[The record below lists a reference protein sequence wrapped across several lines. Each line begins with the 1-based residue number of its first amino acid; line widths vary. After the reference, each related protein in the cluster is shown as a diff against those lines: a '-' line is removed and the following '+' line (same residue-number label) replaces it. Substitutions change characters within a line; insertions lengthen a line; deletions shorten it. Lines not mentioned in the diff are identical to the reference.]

1 MMNGLNNFSPIEI
14 GLDALGVT
22 SHEGML
28 RQLGVEGTHGDDMVK
43 RVTARV
49 EETLSD
55 HPEIRSEIVA
65 AGLYILL
72 GEVDDIEQVR
82 SVVLPRMDMAVD
94 RALVAA

>member
-1 MMNGLNNFSPIEI
+1 MNGLNAFSPIEI
-14 GLDALGVT
+14 GLDALGV
-22 SHEGML
+22 SSPEGML
-28 RQLGVEGTHGDDMVK
+28 QQLGVEGVYGDDMVK
-43 RVTARV
+43 RVTKRV
-49 EETLSD
+49 EETLID

-82 SVVLPRMDMAVD
+82 SVVLPRMDLAVD

>member
-1 MMNGLNNFSPIEI
+1 MNGLNTFSPIEI

-28 RQLGVEGTHGDDMVK
+28 QQLGVECVYGDDMVK

-49 EETLSD
+49 EEALVD
-55 HPEIRSEIVA
+55 HPEIRNEIVV

-82 SVVLPRMDMAVD
+82 SVVLPRMDLAVD
-94 RALVAA
+94 RALAVA